1 MASPIDDED
10 ETTIDKKIVPDF
22 DDDTHDIGA
31 NDDEI
36 KDDEADQG
44 FDEELNREFEHGTIF
59 LLEPEESPPFDD
71 DEEKDSDI
79 EESDISDIEGKSL
92 ITPPIV
98 VPVST
103 LF

>member
-10 ETTIDKKIVPDF
+10 ETAIDKKIVPDF
-22 DDDTHDIGA
+22 DDDTYDIGA

-44 FDEELNREFEHGTIF
+44 FDEELNREFEQGTIV
-59 LLEPEESPPFDD
+59 LLEPQESPPFGD
-71 DEEKDSDI
+71 DEEKDSGI
-79 EESDISDIEGKSL
+79 EESDTSDKEGKSL
-92 ITPPIV
+92 ITTPII

>member
-1 MASPIDDED
+1 MA
-10 ETTIDKKIVPDF
+10 TAIDKKIVPDF

-36 KDDEADQG
+36 KDDEADQR
-44 FDEELNREFEHGTIF
+44 FDEELNREFEQGTIV
-59 LLEPEESPPFDD
+59 LLELEESPPFDD
-71 DEEKDSDI
+71 DEEKDSGI
-79 EESDISDIEGKSL
+79 GESDTTDIEGKPL
-92 ITPPIV
+92 ITRPII